1 MNIDLLLK
9 EREKTLESNKKI
21 PANSKVE
28 ELDDEEDEHT
38 DTKGTNDTMSTSIS
52 SLIQEPPVQKK
63 QQQSTK
69 NTTTTTP
76 IQQQQYKQTKQ
87 VPANTT
93 VYQRTNTSYS
103 DTESESDDDTS
114 IDLQKQQQ
122 LKQQP
127 KPSIFKSLFG
137 NILSPFSS
145 SSSSTLQQKL
155 PSFVS
160 YLLLFFILVLYKLPV
175 VDTFLYT
182 YIPQIFEKDTK
193 IYTIQ
198 GCIYIGAILTVLYF
212 ITIKF
217 F

>member
-69 NTTTTTP
+69 NTNTTTTTP

-145 SSSSTLQQKL
+145 SSTLQQKL